1 MSEITKKTVPVLTDE
16 IVDDYSAEDFV
27 FVQQNERL
35 TDKVYE
41 ATSYLRDVW
50 INFSKN
56 KGAVVGMIIISVII
70 LFAVVGPMVSGFRY
84 DDINLAHQSLPPRIP
99 GLEKIG
105 LFNGFEN
112 GVNVYEKK
120 GLMDVY
126 YWFGTDTNGR
136 DLFTRVWEGTR
147 ISLSIALIAV
157 TVDIIIGMS
166 YGLISGYFGGK
177 VDMIMQRAVEILN
190 GIPTLILVTLLGMV
204 LPRGMT
210 SIIVA
215 LMITGWIGM
224 SRISRAEV
232 LKLKESEYILAS
244 RTLGAKNFAIIFK
257 DILPNI
263 FGQLITMAMFSVPSA
278 IFTEAYLSFV
288 GLGIPA
294 PAASLGTLISDG
306 YKSMTVHP
314 FMIISGIIVLALL
327 MLSFNLFADG
337 LRDAFDPNQK
347 H

>member
-1 MSEITKKTVPVLTDE
+1 MSEIKKRTVPVLTDE
-16 IVDDYSAEDFV
+16 VIDDYSAEDFV

-41 ATSYLRDVW
+41 ATSYLKDVW
-50 INFSKN
+50 TNFSKN
-56 KGAVVGMIIISVII
+56 KGAVIGMIIITIII
-70 LFAVVGPMVSGFRY
+70 LFAVIGPMVSGFKY
-84 DDINLAHQSLPPRIP
+84 DEINLAHQSLPPRIP
-99 GLEKIG
+99 GLEKLGI
-105 LFNGFEN
+105 FNGYEN
-112 GVNVYEKK
+112 GVNVYAKK
-120 GLMDVY
+120 GLDNVY

-147 ISLSIALIAV
+147 ISVFIALIAV
-157 TVDIIIGMS
+157 TVDIVIGMS

-177 VDMIMQRAVEILN
+177 VDMVMQRAVEILN
-190 GIPTLILVTLLGMV
+190 GIPTLVLVTLLGMV
-204 LPRGMT
+204 LPRGMI

-244 RTLGAKNFAIIFK
+244 RTLGAKDFSIIFK

-263 FGQLITMAMFSVPSA
+263 FGQLITMAMFSIPGA
-278 IFTEAYLSFV
+278 IFTEAYLSFM

-314 FMIISGIIVLALL
+314 FMILSSIFVLALL

>member
-1 MSEITKKTVPVLTDE
+1 MSELSGKHVPIIE
-16 IVDDYSAEDFV
+16 NDYDAEDFV
-27 FVQQNERL
+27 FVQENVRL
-35 TDKVYE
+35 KDKVYKQ
-41 ATSYLRDVW
+41 TSFLKDVW
-50 INFSKN
+50 LNFSKN
-56 KGAVVGMIIISVII
+56 KGAVIGLIIITVII
-70 LFAVVGPMVSGFRY
+70 LMAIIGPMISGHTY
-84 DDINLAHQSLPPRIP
+84 YTQDLANQGLPPRMP

-105 LFNGFEN
+105 IMNG
-112 GVNVYEKK
+112 YEYGRNIYVEK
-120 GLMDVY
+120 GLDSVY
-126 YWFGTDTNGR
+126 YWFGTDTLGR

-147 ISLSIALIAV
+147 ISLFIAFVAV
-157 TVDIIIGMS
+157 IIDVVIGMS

-177 VDMIMQRAVEILN
+177 VDMVMQRFVEILN
-190 GIPTLILVTLLGMV
+190 GIPTLVLVTLLGLV
-204 LPRGMT
+204 LPPGMS
-210 SIIVA
+210 SIIFA

-232 LKLKESEYILAS
+232 LKLKEAEFILAS
-244 RTLGAKNFAIIFK
+244 RTLGAKSFSIIFK

-278 IFTEAYLSFV
+278 IFTEAYLSFM

-306 YKSMTVHP
+306 YKSLTVHP
-314 FMIISGIIVLALL
+314 YMIMSAIAVLALL

>member
-1 MSEITKKTVPVLTDE
+1 MSETYEKHVPIIENDYDE
-16 IVDDYSAEDFV
+16 EDFV
-27 FVQQNERL
+27 FVQENTRL
-35 TDKVYE
+35 KDKVYKQ
-41 ATSYLRDVW
+41 TSFLRDVW
-50 INFSKN
+50 VNFSKN
-56 KGAVVGMIIISVII
+56 KGAVIGMIIIAII
-70 LFAVVGPMVSGFRY
+70 IFMAIVGPMMSGRTY
-84 DDINLAHQSLPPRIP
+84 YEQSLANQGLPPRMP

-105 LFNGFEN
+105 IFNG
-112 GVNVYEKK
+112 YEYGRNIYAEK
-120 GLMDVY
+120 GLEDTY
-126 YWFGTDTNGR
+126 YWFGTDTLGR

-147 ISLSIALIAV
+147 ISLFIAFVAV
-157 TVDIIIGMS
+157 IIDIIIGMS
-166 YGLISGYFGGK
+166 YGLISGYFGGR
-177 VDMIMQRAVEILN
+177 VDMVMQRFVEILN
-190 GIPTLILVTLLGMV
+190 GIPTLVLVTLLGLV
-204 LPRGMT
+204 LPPGMS
-210 SIIVA
+210 SIIFA

-244 RTLGAKNFAIIFK
+244 RTLGASHFSIIFK

-278 IFTEAYLSFV
+278 IFTEAYLSFM

-306 YKSMTVHP
+306 YKSLTVHP
-314 FMIISGIIVLALL
+314 YMIMSAIAVLALL

>member
-1 MSEITKKTVPVLTDE
+1 MP
-16 IVDDYSAEDFV
+16 
-27 FVQQNERL
+27 
-35 TDKVYE
+35 
-41 ATSYLRDVW
+41 
-50 INFSKN
+50 
-56 KGAVVGMIIISVII
+56 
-70 LFAVVGPMVSGFRY
+70 
-84 DDINLAHQSLPPRIP
+84 
-99 GLEKIG
+99 
-105 LFNGFEN
+105 
-112 GVNVYEKK
+112 KK
-120 GLMDVY
+120 GLDNVY

-147 ISLSIALIAV
+147 ISLFIAFVAV
-157 TVDIIIGMS
+157 IIDMVIGMS
-166 YGLISGYFGGK
+166 YGLISGYFGGR
-177 VDMIMQRAVEILN
+177 VDMVMQRFVEILN
-190 GIPTLILVTLLGMV
+190 GIPTLVLVTLLGLV
-204 LPRGMT
+204 LPPGMS

-224 SRISRAEV
+224 SRILRAEV

-244 RTLGAKNFAIIFK
+244 RTLGANDFSIIFK

-278 IFTEAYLSFV
+278 IFTEAYLSFM

-306 YKSMTVHP
+306 YKSLTVHP
-314 FMIISGIIVLALL
+314 YMIISAIAVLALL

>member
-1 MSEITKKTVPVLTDE
+1 MSEYQKHMPIIENDY
-16 IVDDYSAEDFV
+16 DDEDFV
-27 FVQQNERL
+27 FVQENVRL
-35 TDKVYE
+35 KDKVYKQ
-41 ATSYLRDVW
+41 TSFLRDVW
-50 INFSKN
+50 NNFSKN
-56 KGAVVGMIIISVII
+56 KGAVVGLVIISIII
-70 LFAVVGPMVSGFRY
+70 LFAIIGPMISGYRY
-84 DDINLAHQSLPPRIP
+84 DQIITAEQSMPPRIP
-99 GLEKIG
+99 GLEKLG
-105 LFNGFEN
+105 LFNGFERGEN
-112 GVNVYEKK
+112 IYLKK
-120 GLMDVY
+120 GLADVY
-126 YWFGTDTNGR
+126 HWFGTDTNGR

-147 ISLSIALIAV
+147 ISLYIALVAV
-157 TVDIIIGMS
+157 VIDIIIGMS

-177 VDMIMQRAVEILN
+177 VDMVMQRLVEILN
-190 GIPTLILVTLLGMV
+190 GIPTLILVTLLGLV
-204 LPRGMT
+204 LPPGMS
-210 SIIVA
+210 SIIFA

-244 RTLGAKNFAIIFK
+244 RTLGAKSFSIIFK
-257 DILPNI
+257 DIMPNI

-278 IFTEAYLSFV
+278 IFTEAYLSFL

-306 YKSMTVHP
+306 YKSLTVHP
-314 FMIISGIIVLALL
+314 YMIMSAITVLALL

>member
-1 MSEITKKTVPVLTDE
+1 MSELSGKHVPIIE
-16 IVDDYSAEDFV
+16 NDYDAEDFV
-27 FVQQNERL
+27 FVQENVRL
-35 TDKVYE
+35 KDKVYKQ
-41 ATSYLRDVW
+41 TSFLKDVW
-50 INFSKN
+50 LNFSKN
-56 KGAVVGMIIISVII
+56 KGAVIGLVIITVII
-70 LFAVVGPMVSGFRY
+70 LMAIIGPMISGHTY
-84 DDINLAHQSLPPRIP
+84 YTQDLANQGLPPRMP

-105 LFNGFEN
+105 IMNG
-112 GVNVYEKK
+112 YEYGRNIYLEK
-120 GLMDVY
+120 GLDNVY
-126 YWFGTDTNGR
+126 YWFGTDTLGR

-147 ISLSIALIAV
+147 ISLFIAFVAV
-157 TVDIIIGMS
+157 IIDVVIGMS

-177 VDMIMQRAVEILN
+177 VDMVMQRFVEILN
-190 GIPTLILVTLLGMV
+190 GIPTLVLVTLLGLV
-204 LPRGMT
+204 LPPGMS
-210 SIIVA
+210 SIIFA

-232 LKLKESEYILAS
+232 LKLKEAEFILAS
-244 RTLGAKNFAIIFK
+244 RTLGAKSFSIIFR

-278 IFTEAYLSFV
+278 IFTEAYLSFM

-306 YKSMTVHP
+306 YKSLTVHP
-314 FMIISGIIVLALL
+314 YMIMSAIAVLALL